1 MLNIIDMENTKNIA
15 INNLKI
21 ICLDMIEEAKSGHPG
36 AAISLSPFVFIL
48 FTKIMNYNP
57 LNLEDFNRDRFI
69 LSNGHACALLYS
81 ILFFVSNE
89 YNLSDLRKFR
99 KINSI
104 THGHPEYNPSL
115 GIEVTTGPLGQGI
128 ANGVGM
134 ALASKKLN
142 IDNKIYVLCGD
153 GCLMEG
159 ISYEATSL
167 AGHLGLDN
175 LILIY
180 DDNKI
185 TIDGRTDICF
195 TEDVNKR
202 FEALNWN
209 VLEVRDANN
218 DYDDIENKLNLAKN
232 NDTKKPTIII
242 LKTNIGYGTL
252 LQDNPKCHGSPLG
265 KDNVKIFKKLL
276 DFDEDKSF
284 EIKEEVEKFFKNFKK
299 NKSFEYITN
308 NDLNIEPINNF
319 KEISKLIKYFD
330 IDKDNISTREIS
342 GLYLNRLVEIE
353 DNLIIG
359 SADLGSS
366 NKTLIKN
373 NNINKENFNNIYLNY
388 GVREHSMAAIGNG
401 ISTFGIFPIVS
412 TFLQFINYCLASIRL
427 SCLSNHKI
435 LYVLTHDSIFLG
447 EDGPTH
453 QPIEHLDILRNMPN
467 MYVFRPC
474 DKNEVIGSYNYI
486 LNRDGPSSLILS
498 RQNLPTLENSSII
511 NTLKGGYI
519 IYENNFFLDLIIIA
533 TGSEVHL
540 AVNVAKSIKNINIR
554 VVSMPCLELFENQ
567 SIDYKRNILDK
578 KVKTISLEASKS
590 NIWYKYVDEC
600 YDVNTFGKSGN
611 YEDLKTYFNF
621 NEEYLSK
628 YIRNLF

>member
-1 MLNIIDMENTKNIA
+1 MENIKNIA

-36 AAISLSPFVFIL
+36 AAISLSPLIFIL
-48 FTKIMNYNP
+48 FIKIMNYNP
-57 LNLEDFNRDRFI
+57 ITLQDFSRDRFI
-69 LSNGHACALLYS
+69 LSNGHACSVLYG
-81 ILFFVSNE
+81 ILFFISNK
-89 YNLSDLRKFR
+89 YSLDDLKKFR

-104 THGHPEYNPSL
+104 THGHPEYNPEL

-134 ALASKKLN
+134 AISSKKLKIN
-142 IDNKIYVLCGD
+142 NKIYVLCGD

-185 TIDGRTDICF
+185 TIDGKTDICF
-195 TEDVNKR
+195 SENINKR
-202 FEALNWN
+202 FDALNWN
-209 VLEVRDANN
+209 VLEVGDGNN

-265 KDNVKIFKKLL
+265 IENLKIFKNLL
-276 DFDEDKSF
+276 EFDENKYF
-284 EIKEEVEKFFKNFKK
+284 EIKDEV
-299 NKSFEYITN
+299 KSFYKKFKTDKSYEYITSN
-308 NDLNIEPINNF
+308 ELYINPINNF
-319 KEISKLIKYFD
+319 KNINKLIKD
-330 IDKDNISTREIS
+330 LEVDKDNISTRELS
-342 GLYLNRLVEIE
+342 GLYLNKLIKIE
-353 DNLIIG
+353 SNLIIG
-359 SADLGSS
+359 SADLGFS

-373 NNINKENFNNIYLNY
+373 SSISKDNFENLYLNY
-388 GVREHSMAAIGNG
+388 GVREHSMVAIANG

-435 LYVLTHDSIFLG
+435 LYILTHDSIFLG

-453 QPIEHLDILRNMPN
+453 QPIEHLDILRNLPN

-486 LNRDGPSSLILS
+486 LNREGPSSLILS
-498 RQNLPTLENSSII
+498 RQNLPLLEESSIES
-511 NTLKGGYI
+511 TTKGGYI
-519 IYENNFFLDLIIIA
+519 IYENNFFVDLIIIA

-540 AVNVAKSIKNINIR
+540 AVNVAKSISNMNIR

-567 SIDYKRNILDK
+567 SIDYKRKVLDRK
-578 KVKTISLEASKS
+578 IKTISLEASKS
-590 NIWYKYVDEC
+590 NIWYKYVNEC
-600 YDVNTFGKSGN
+600 YDINTFGKSGN
-611 YEDLKTYFNF
+611 YEDLKNHFNF

-628 YIRNLF
+628 YIRNII